1 MNKFIVYFSL
11 LFFSASLADE
21 CEDGY
26 MKVYK
31 KMQDMA
37 KNKDDGAK
45 CLEGCKM
52 CTSIILDET
61 AEAQAKMQQ
70 FMRDVKKMTPNEK
83 RNIMDCMESF
93 GRKAMDG
100 MNLPPECVANMEAS
114 NLMVRSM
121 MGI

>member
-11 LFFSASLADE
+11 LFFSVSFAEE

-45 CLEGCKM
+45 CLEGCK
-52 CTSIILDET
+52 
-61 AEAQAKMQQ
+61 QQ